1 MTSAKPA
8 RATPAAA
15 GAGSPVSTFGEGTR
29 NVHDILRKLILDGE
43 LEPGAEISQLE
54 LSRRLSVSRT
64 PLREA
69 LRLLEREGLVV
80 DTGPHR
86 SVKISSLS
94 MHDLDDLYSL
104 RVMGEGLA
112 IWLTVPTLRTKD
124 FEVLEEDLELAAQGD
139 ADAHRRFHAGLRIGA
154 GWRLRDHLERLFN
167 HAERYQRAFMQR
179 ERDATVI
186 AARLAEHRQ
195 ILDACLARDRQR
207 AREILV
213 DHVAGTAIALMTA
226 ERHAP
231 FALPTAVCMAKA
243 GTPAGVG
250 GMASLLG

>member
-1 MTSAKPA
+1 MSSDKAARPTSAS
-8 RATPAAA
+8 
-15 GAGSPVSTFGEGTR
+15 GASASTFGEGTR
-29 NVHDILRKLILDGE
+29 NVHDTLRQLILDGE
-43 LEPGAEISQLE
+43 LAAGTEISQLE

-112 IWLTVPTLRTKD
+112 VWLTVPTLRARD
-124 FEVLEEDLELAAQGD
+124 FETLEVDLELAAQGD
-139 ADAHRRFHAGLRIGA
+139 AGAHRRFHAGLRIGA
-154 GWRLRDHLERLFN
+154 GPRLREHLERLFN
-167 HAERYQRAFMQR
+167 HAERYQRAFTRQ
-179 ERDATVI
+179 EQDPAVTE
-186 AARLAEHRQ
+186 ARLAEHRQ

-207 AREILV
+207 AREVLV
-213 DHVAGTAIALMTA
+213 DHVAATAIALMTS

-231 FALPTAVCMAKA
+231 FTLPTAVCMAKA
-243 GTPAGVG
+243 G
-250 GMASLLG
+250 ASAAASRSGQ

>member
-1 MTSAKPA
+1 MNSARPA
-8 RATPAAA
+8 RATAVPAADV
-15 GAGSPVSTFGEGTR
+15 PVSTFGEGTR
-29 NVHDILRKLILDGE
+29 NVHDILRRLILDGE

-112 IWLTVPTLRTKD
+112 VWLTVPTLRAKD
-124 FEVLEEDLELAAQGD
+124 FEALEEDLELAAQGD

-154 GWRLRDHLERLFN
+154 GWRLREHLERLFN
-167 HAERYQRAFMQR
+167 HAERYQRAFMQQ
-179 ERDATVI
+179 ERDAAVF
-186 AARLAEHRQ
+186 AARMAEHRQ
-195 ILDACLARDRQR
+195 ILDACLVRDRQR
-207 AREILV
+207 AREVLV
-213 DHVAGTAIALMTA
+213 DHVAATAIGLMTA

-243 GTPAGVG
+243 GSPAPET
-250 GMASLLG
+250 GMAGLLG